1 MKLDIKKDGDKKTP
15 HLAICHEGQGGSANN
30 RHISLLM
37 KSNAIE
43 LTDEIM
49 KSIEK
54 FGVENF
60 PEEIQKAMSMK
71 NHKMLLENALKEAYC
86 DKNEWLC
93 VEDWKDGQ
101 VYFTTGDYCEGWDF
115 MVTTFTMTE
124 DGQVTVG
131 DTASPVVQITDY
143 MIVEGKVKLSEEAE
157 DKLETGMY
165 EIVSKSVS
173 KVDAQLKLFKAVTE
187 FKESLE
193 KASTP
198 AAVSN
203 DSTIN
208 VNKTKDKTE
217 KPLDFKELQKSA
229 EFQEF
234 LKSIKAEVKTEVE
247 GEYKEE
253 LEKAQAKA
261 AEAEEILKAAE
272 QVQKNEF
279 TEFVKSTGIVVEDKT
294 DAVVDFLMKSRKT
307 AEFDMIQDILKSAK
321 EQIEAMKE
329 EVAKTKEQFAVTE
342 TGKDGKVIVDAQD
355 PQEVIK
361 AKAAKWAAENKSK

>member
-1 MKLDIKKDGDKKTP
+1 MKLDIKKEGSKKTP

-37 KSNAIE
+37 KSDTIE
-43 LTDEIM
+43 LTDKIM

-60 PEEIQKAMSMK
+60 PEEIQKAMSMR
-71 NHKMLLENALKEAYC
+71 NSKMLLENALKEAYC
-86 DKNEWLC
+86 DKDEWLC

-101 VYFTTGDYCEGWDF
+101 VYFSTGDYDGWEM

-124 DGQVTVG
+124 DGQVAVG

-143 MIVEGKVKLSEEAE
+143 MIVDGKVKLSEEAE
-157 DKLETGMY
+157 DKLETGLY
-165 EIVSKSVS
+165 EIVSKSIN
-173 KVDAQLKLFKAVTE
+173 KADTQLKLFKAVTE
-187 FKESLE
+187 SLE

-198 AAVSN
+198 VAVSD

-217 KPLDFKELQKSA
+217 KPLDIQELMKSA
-229 EFQEF
+229 EFQDI
-234 LKSIKAEVKTEVE
+234 LKAQLESAQAPL
-247 GEYKEE
+247 KEE
-253 LEKAQAKA
+253 LEKAKAKA

-329 EVAKTKEQFAVTE
+329 EVNKTKEQFAITE
-342 TGKDGKVIVDAQD
+342 VGKDGKVVVDAQD

>member
-1 MKLDIKKDGDKKTP
+1 MKPKQLIKDVTFDFDKDETKCGP
-15 HLAICHEGQGGSANN
+15 HIAYTLPSQGGAASGLNVGY
-30 RHISLLM
+30 LF
-37 KSNAIE
+37 KSDDVSEQTVKEA
-43 LTDEIM
+43 
-49 KSIEK
+49 EK
-54 FGVENF
+54 
-60 PEEIQKAMSMK
+60 IQKAMSMR
-71 NHKMLLENALKEAYC
+71 NSKMILENALKEAYC
-86 DKNEWLC
+86 GKDEFLC

-101 VYFTTGDYCEGWDF
+101 VYFSTGDYDGWEM
-115 MVTTFTMTE
+115 MVTSFTMTE

-157 DKLETGMY
+157 DKLETGLY
-165 EIVSKSVS
+165 EIVSKSIN
-173 KVDAQLKLFKAVTE
+173 KADTQLKLFKSVTE
-187 FKESLE
+187 YKESLE

-198 AAVSN
+198 VAVSD

-208 VNKTKDKTE
+208 VNNTKDKTE
-217 KPLDFKELQKSA
+217 KPLDIQELMKSA
-229 EFQEF
+229 EFQDI
-234 LKSIKAEVKTEVE
+234 LKAQLEAAQAPL
-247 GEYKEE
+247 KEE
-253 LEKAQAKA
+253 LEKAKAKA

-329 EVAKTKEQFAVTE
+329 EVNKTKEQFAITE
-342 TGKDGKVIVDAQD
+342 VGKDGKVVVDAQD

>member
-37 KSNAIE
+37 KSDSIE
-43 LTDEIM
+43 LTDEVM

-60 PEEIQKAMSMK
+60 PEDIQKAMSMR
-71 NHKMLLENALKEAYC
+71 NSKMLLENALKEAYC
-86 DKNEWLC
+86 DKDEWLC

-101 VYFTTGDYCEGWDF
+101 VYFSTGDYDGWE
-115 MVTTFTMTE
+115 MMATSFTMTE
-124 DGQVTVG
+124 DGVVTVG

-143 MIVEGKVKLSEEAE
+143 MIVDGKVKLSEEAE

-173 KVDAQLKLFKAVTE
+173 KADAQLKLFKAVTE
-187 FKESLE
+187 LKESLE

-198 AAVSN
+198 VAISDDSN
-203 DSTIN
+203 IN

-217 KPLDFKELQKSA
+217 KPLDIQELMKSA
-229 EFQEF
+229 EFQDI
-234 LKSIKAEVKTEVE
+234 LKAQLEAAQAPL
-247 GEYKEE
+247 KEE

-261 AEAEEILKAAE
+261 AEAEEILKAAAL
-272 QVQKNEF
+272 VQQNEF
-279 TEFVKSTGIVVEDKT
+279 TAIVKGSSFIPEDK
-294 DAVVDFLMKSRKT
+294 VDSMVSFLMKSRKT
-307 AEFDMIQDILKSAK
+307 SEHDLVLEVIKNANTAIA
-321 EQIEAMKE
+321 AMQE
-329 EVAKTKEQFAVTE
+329 EITKTKDQFALSE
-342 TGKDGKVIVDAQD
+342 KGKDGKIQPLDID
-355 PQEVIK
+355 PQELIK
-361 AKAAKWAAENKSK
+361 AKAANLFPEESK

>member
-1 MKLDIKKDGDKKTP
+1 MKPKQLIKDVTFDFDKDETKCGP
-15 HLAICHEGQGGSANN
+15 HIAYTLPSQGGAASGLNVGY
-30 RHISLLM
+30 LF
-37 KSNAIE
+37 KS
-43 LTDEIM
+43 DEVSDQTV
-49 KSIEK
+49 KEA
-54 FGVENF
+54 
-60 PEEIQKAMSMK
+60 EEIQKVMSMR
-71 NHKMLLENALKEAYC
+71 NSKMLLENALKEAYC
-86 DKNEWLC
+86 DKDEWLC

-101 VYFTTGDYCEGWDF
+101 VYFSTGDYDGWEM
-115 MVTTFTMTE
+115 MVTSFTMTE

-157 DKLETGMY
+157 DKLETGLY
-165 EIVSKSVS
+165 EIVSKSIN
-173 KVDAQLKLFKAVTE
+173 KADTQLKLFKSVTE
-187 FKESLE
+187 YKESLE

-198 AAVSN
+198 VAVSD

-217 KPLDFKELQKSA
+217 KPLDIQELMKSA
-229 EFQEF
+229 EFQDI
-234 LKSIKAEVKTEVE
+234 LKAQLEAAQAPL
-247 GEYKEE
+247 KEE
-253 LEKAQAKA
+253 LEKAKAKA

-329 EVAKTKEQFAVTE
+329 EVAKTKEQFAITE
-342 TGKDGKVIVDAQD
+342 TGKDGKVVVDAQD

>member
-1 MKLDIKKDGDKKTP
+1 MKLDIKKDGNKKTP

-37 KSNAIE
+37 KSDTIE

-86 DKNEWLC
+86 DKDEWLC
-93 VEDWKDGQ
+93 VEDWKDDQ
-101 VYFTTGDYCEGWDF
+101 VYFSTGDCDSWEM

-143 MIVEGKVKLSEEAE
+143 MIVDGKVKLSEEAE

-173 KVDAQLKLFKAVTE
+173 KADAQLKLFKAVTE

-193 KASTP
+193 KASTSIG
-198 AAVSN
+198 A
-203 DSTIN
+203 DSDDIN
-208 VNKTKDKTE
+208 VNKSKDVE
-217 KPLDFKELQKSA
+217 NPLEIN
-229 EFQEF
+229 QEI
-234 LKSIKAEVKTEVE
+234 LKSSEVQALIAAEIEKATKQQNERIEQ
-247 GEYKEE
+247 
-253 LEKAQAKA
+253 LEKAKEKAEQDRLELIKAQEEADKAQMLEVFKGYSFVTEEEAVALTDALFKSEASVLVMNTLEKAKEA
-261 AEAEEILKAAE
+261 MSSVVEKETGIEAEVEVNTDLEKSKSRVAEILKARK
-272 QVQKNEF
+272 QK
-279 TEFVKSTGIVVEDKT
+279 K
-294 DAVVDFLMKSRKT
+294 
-307 AEFDMIQDILKSAK
+307 
-321 EQIEAMKE
+321 
-329 EVAKTKEQFAVTE
+329 
-342 TGKDGKVIVDAQD
+342 
-355 PQEVIK
+355 
-361 AKAAKWAAENKSK
+361 

>member
-1 MKLDIKKDGDKKTP
+1 MKPKQLIKDVTFDFDKDETKCGP
-15 HLAICHEGQGGSANN
+15 HIAYTLPSQGGAASGLNVGY
-30 RHISLLM
+30 LF
-37 KSNAIE
+37 KSDDVSEQAIKE
-43 LTDEIM
+43 A
-49 KSIEK
+49 
-54 FGVENF
+54 
-60 PEEIQKAMSMK
+60 EEVQKAMSMK
-71 NHKMLLENALKEAYC
+71 NQSMLLQNALKEAYC
-86 DKNEWLC
+86 DKDEWLC
-93 VEDWKDGQ
+93 VEDWKEGQ

-124 DGQVTVG
+124 DGVVTVG
-131 DTASPVVQITDY
+131 STASPVVQITDY
-143 MIVEGKVKLSEEAE
+143 MIVDGKVKLSEEAE

-165 EIVSKSVS
+165 EIVSKSIN
-173 KVDAQLKLFKAVTE
+173 KADAQLKLFKAVT
-187 FKESLE
+187 ESLE

-217 KPLDFKELQKSA
+217 KPLDIQELMKSA
-229 EFQEF
+229 EFQDI
-234 LKSIKAEVKTEVE
+234 LKAQLEAAQAPL
-247 GEYKEE
+247 KEE
-253 LEKAQAKA
+253 LEKAKAKA

-294 DAVVDFLMKSRKT
+294 DAVVDFLMKSRKS

-329 EVAKTKEQFAVTE
+329 EVTKTKEQFAITE
-342 TGKDGKVIVDAQD
+342 TGKDGKVVVDAQD

>member
-1 MKLDIKKDGDKKTP
+1 MKPKQLIKDVTFDFDKDETKCGP
-15 HLAICHEGQGGSANN
+15 HIAYTLPSQGGAASGLNVGY
-30 RHISLLM
+30 LF
-37 KSNAIE
+37 KSEDVSEQAIKE
-43 LTDEIM
+43 A
-49 KSIEK
+49 
-54 FGVENF
+54 
-60 PEEIQKAMSMK
+60 EEIQKAMSMR
-71 NHKMLLENALKEAYC
+71 NSKMLLENALKEAYC
-86 DKNEWLC
+86 DKDEFLC

-101 VYFTTGDYCEGWDF
+101 VYFSTGDYDSWE
-115 MVTTFTMTE
+115 MLVTTFTMTE

-131 DTASPVVQITDY
+131 DTAYPVVQITDY

-157 DKLETGMY
+157 DKIETY
-165 EIVSKSVS
+165 LSEIVSKAIN
-173 KVDAQLKLFKAVTE
+173 KADAQLKLFKAVTE
-187 FKESLE
+187 LKESLE

-198 AAVSN
+198 VAVSD

-217 KPLDFKELQKSA
+217 KPLDIQELMKSA
-229 EFQEF
+229 EFQDI
-234 LKSIKAEVKTEVE
+234 LKAQLEAAQAPL
-247 GEYKEE
+247 KEE
-253 LEKAQAKA
+253 LEKAKAKA

-329 EVAKTKEQFAVTE
+329 EVNKTKEQFAITE
-342 TGKDGKVIVDAQD
+342 VGKDGKVVVDAQD

>member
-37 KSNAIE
+37 KSDTIE

-86 DKNEWLC
+86 DKNEWVC
-93 VEDWKDGQ
+93 IEDWKDGQ
-101 VYFTTGDYCEGWDF
+101 VYFTTGDYCEGWEF
-115 MVTTFTMTE
+115 MVTPFTMTE
-124 DGQVTVG
+124 DGVVTVG
-131 DTASPVVQITDY
+131 DTATPVVQITDY

-173 KVDAQLKLFKAVTE
+173 KADAQLKLFKAVTE
-187 FKESLE
+187 SLE
-193 KASTP
+193 KVSTP
-198 AAVSN
+198 VAVSD

-217 KPLDFKELQKSA
+217 KPLDIQELMKSA
-229 EFQEF
+229 EFQDI
-234 LKSIKAEVKTEVE
+234 LKAQLEAAQAPL
-247 GEYKEE
+247 KEE
-253 LEKAQAKA
+253 LEKAKAKA

-329 EVAKTKEQFAVTE
+329 EVNKTKEQFAITE
-342 TGKDGKVIVDAQD
+342 VGKDGKVVVDAQD

>member
-1 MKLDIKKDGDKKTP
+1 MKPKQLIKDVTFDFDKDETKCGP
-15 HLAICHEGQGGSANN
+15 HIAYTLPSQGGAASGLNVGY
-30 RHISLLM
+30 LF
-37 KSNAIE
+37 KSDDVSEQTVKEA
-43 LTDEIM
+43 
-49 KSIEK
+49 
-54 FGVENF
+54 
-60 PEEIQKAMSMK
+60 EEIQKAMSMK

-101 VYFTTGDYCEGWDF
+101 VYFSTGDYDDWEM

-173 KVDAQLKLFKAVTE
+173 KADAQLKLFKAVTE

-198 AAVSN
+198 VAVS
-203 DSTIN
+203 DDITIN

-217 KPLDFKELQKSA
+217 KPLDIQELMKSA
-229 EFQEF
+229 EFQDI
-234 LKSIKAEVKTEVE
+234 LKAQLEAAQAPL
-247 GEYKEE
+247 KEE
-253 LEKAQAKA
+253 LEKAKAKA

-307 AEFDMIQDILKSAK
+307 DEFDMIQDILKSAK

-329 EVAKTKEQFAVTE
+329 EVNKTKEQFAITE
-342 TGKDGKVIVDAQD
+342 VGKDGKVVVDAQD

>member
-1 MKLDIKKDGDKKTP
+1 MKLDIKKEGDKKTP

-30 RHISLLM
+30 RHVSLLM
-37 KSNAIE
+37 KSDTIE

-60 PEEIQKAMSMK
+60 PEEIQKAMSVR
-71 NHKMLLENALKEAYC
+71 NSKMLLENALKEAYC
-86 DKNEWLC
+86 DKDEWLC

-101 VYFTTGDYCEGWDF
+101 VYFSTCDYDGWEM

-157 DKLETGMY
+157 DKLETGLY
-165 EIVSKSVS
+165 EIVSKSIN
-173 KVDAQLKLFKAVTE
+173 KADTQLKLFKSVTE
-187 FKESLE
+187 YKESLE

-198 AAVSN
+198 VAVSD

-217 KPLDFKELQKSA
+217 KPLDIQELMKSA
-229 EFQEF
+229 EFQDI
-234 LKSIKAEVKTEVE
+234 LKAQLEAAQAPL
-247 GEYKEE
+247 KEE
-253 LEKAQAKA
+253 LEKAKAKA

-329 EVAKTKEQFAVTE
+329 EVNKTKEQFAITE
-342 TGKDGKVIVDAQD
+342 VGKDGRVVVDAQD